1 MRGERRATEA
11 SRRPVEPLHTPLKLL
26 LDNFDLVLAHVD
38 AIRSNDRWFFSEVGE
53 LSLAFVGGGG
63 ALTIGMLLDLW
74 QADAMRAV
82 AACGHPAYV
91 VDLGGSPLSGDF
103 SARGLC
109 LECREVVCGRRGLAW
124 PGLRFGTL
132 WPEAV
137 AARQRNPNRLEV
149 VPGERPRFDWGAGVV
164 GERSPDRVLRAP
176 VDALP
181 FAVLVDVLRGESPVG
196 TPGATEGR

>member
-1 MRGERRATEA
+1 ME
-11 SRRPVEPLHTPLKLL
+11 PVNTPLTLL
-26 LDNFDLVLAHVD
+26 LDNFDLVLAHAD
-38 AIRSNDRWFFSEVGE
+38 AIRSNHRWFFSEVGE

-74 QADAMRAV
+74 DADAMRAV
-82 AACGHPAYV
+82 AACGHRAYI

-109 LECREVVCGRRGLAW
+109 PECRQVVSGRRGSAW
-124 PGLRFGTL
+124 PGLRFSTL
-132 WPEAV
+132 WPAAV

-149 VPGERPRFDWGAGVV
+149 VPGERPRFDWGASVV

-176 VDALP
+176 VDAIP
-181 FAVLVDVLRGESPVG
+181 FAVLVDVLRGDSPGG
-196 TPGATEGR
+196 TPGATTGR